1 MAYRTKVAIVYLLGF
16 FVDLINMFIAN
27 VAYPAIGHALQASIS
42 QLAWISNGYLLGL
55 TLVIPL
61 SAWLAQRIGGRQVF
75 LLSLVLFM
83 LATTAAGRAGS
94 IEALIGWRVIQ
105 GMGGGLLI
113 PIGQTLTYQLFR
125 SHERAGLSAAI
136 MLVGLLAPALSP
148 ALGGLIVDHL
158 DWRWVFFSN
167 LPLAA
172 LALLLAIFWLR
183 NEPAPSEV
191 KRLDVTGLI
200 SACLALTL
208 LLLGLTR
215 LSEPHLLLQG
225 AILLFAG
232 LLVFAYYLRHSLRH
246 PHPLLNLRLV
256 WDPQLRIAMIVYQ
269 CIPGLFIGVS
279 LVAMLY
285 LQNQLG
291 MSATQVGGLMVPW
304 SLASFA
310 AITLTGKVFN
320 RCGPRPLFI
329 AGCALQGLGMLALS
343 QIGDAGQHSWQIFA
357 FALMG
362 LGGSLCSSTAQSCAF
377 LTVADTQLADASALW
392 NINRQLSFC
401 FGVTLLSLLLNL
413 LLGHLEPLV
422 AYRYCFY
429 LAAASTLFPMLLC
442 LRITNR
448 AIVRHLNAEQG
459 S

>member
-16 FVDLINMFIAN
+16 FVDSDQHVYRQRRLPSDWPRFAGQHQPIGLDQQWL
-27 VAYPAIGHALQASIS
+27 PAWSDAGD
-42 QLAWISNGYLLGL
+42 
-55 TLVIPL
+55 P
-61 SAWLAQRIGGRQVF
+61 AQRLASATYWRAAGF

-83 LATTAAGRAGS
+83 LATAAAGRAGS
-94 IEALIGWRVIQ
+94 IEELIGWRVIQ

-172 LALLLAIFWLR
+172 VALLLAILWLR
-183 NEPAPSEV
+183 NEPAASEV

-232 LLVFAYYLRHSLRH
+232 LLVFAYYLRHSLHH
-246 PHPLLNLRLV
+246 PHPLLNLRLMR
-256 WDPQLRIAMIVYQ
+256 DPQLRIAMVVYQ

-291 MSATQVGGLMVPW
+291 MSATQVGGLIG
-304 SLASFA
+304 SLVTGLFRRHHLDRQGFQPLRPTPAVYCRLCFA
-310 AITLTGKVFN
+310 RA
-320 RCGPRPLFI
+320 
-329 AGCALQGLGMLALS
+329 
-343 QIGDAGQHSWQIFA
+343 GDAGLIP
-357 FALMG
+357 
-362 LGGSLCSSTAQSCAF
+362 
-377 LTVADTQLADASALW
+377 D
-392 NINRQLSFC
+392 R
-401 FGVTLLSLLLNL
+401 
-413 LLGHLEPLV
+413 
-422 AYRYCFY
+422 
-429 LAAASTLFPMLLC
+429 
-442 LRITNR
+442 
-448 AIVRHLNAEQG
+448 
-459 S
+459 